1 MKPLAVALIA
11 TTLISIAA
19 CRTKPDPSPDDRP
32 ASRLV
37 ISDHL
42 SNLQVN
48 SIAEDSESRIWIG
61 TFRGLNRDDVH
72 DFHQYFCSGDS
83 LGLPDNQINA
93 VFCDSKDR
101 LWTLTINGV
110 ALYTKQG
117 DFRRIPQED
126 RNRNC
131 TQCFETMDGM
141 VCFASADA
149 LSFYDERCDSI
160 RTLLTQTSSMG
171 GSPQYCTAPDGKIW
185 AVSMQKIACIDP
197 SDFRILSLTDTR
209 HPVYHI
215 CMDSNGML
223 WMSGLGKLSALNSST
238 SSFIP
243 LPQGIRS
250 RKELMDADIDLI
262 FDTKDGRLLLNTI
275 AGGMFCY
282 DIESDTVIREN
293 EAGFPYDIP
302 DFRISTIFRDSRGNV
317 WFGSRD
323 QGVEVSYLNKN
334 RFSDDKY
341 LASLFSRKTT
351 ISVADDGEGNLWLST
366 LNDGLYIYRLGEHKE
381 KRIDFEKFVSAS
393 EMGYIRCSSVFIDSR
408 KRIWLLI
415 KDKHQVLK
423 CSYDGEKLR
432 LDKAFGFF
440 APMSIAES
448 SGGKVVIGGFGR
460 ELSVY
465 DEDSESFGTIDVYD
479 GKTWTFITAIAPVPG
494 QDKVLVGAFNQ
505 PMAIADLKHGSASLI
520 HVGEDDLKNSIKQA
534 VFIPNDIHVDSKG
547 ECWIGTVSNGLLHY
561 STSSGRLSPVEGT
574 PSMDITAILEDKSS
588 NLWVSTMHGL
598 GKYDRSSGKFTNY
611 FEPDGLG
618 GNQFFDRSGCTLEDG
633 TIAFGGN
640 HGITKFRPSDI
651 GRRISSPLV
660 FEDLKVHNAII
671 RPAEDRPIDRML
683 SLHPD
688 IVLDYDQNS
697 FSITFT
703 ALDYNENNSICY
715 SFILEGYEDYW
726 VESGYGNEA
735 YYANVPAG
743 RYTFRTRA
751 INKSSGETVAEDSLN
766 VRVKPA
772 PLRSPLAI
780 TIYVLL
786 ASVIALLF
794 YRQYRKSANLK
805 LEAAKKIRAERE
817 AKHLAESE
825 KQQLE
830 RLNRQQENFF
840 ANVAHEFRTPLTMI
854 ASPVKSISHSEHI
867 SGNDRTLLN
876 IVSRNV
882 NWMLHLVGQLLDFNK
897 GDKLSL
903 HVSKKDISSTINEAV
918 ELFIANAESKNID
931 LTVLGIEDPLVMWFD
946 TDKLSKI
953 IVNLMSNAMKFTP
966 SGGKVTLLTDVI
978 SRKEAETMFE
988 LRSDDTEVQYA
999 KICISDT
1006 GPGIPDGQK
1015 EKVFERYWQLD
1026 DKSGGHYN
1034 WGSGIGLYYSRM
1046 LAQLHHGYIKVSDRE
1061 DGMAGSVFC
1070 LLIPAGGLSYSAAE
1084 KESAGTQDMPLMGS
1098 LFTSVRTNSENGED
1112 KTDRK
1117 HILVVDDDIDV
1128 ANYLKLL
1135 LADNYRV
1142 DICFDADSAVRMMEE
1157 DAPDV
1162 LISDVVMPGK
1172 TGLDLCR
1179 SVKNDLQLS
1188 HIPVILVTAKTMIE
1202 SQVEGLNAGADAY
1215 VTKPFDPSYLTA
1227 LIKSTLDNRSKL
1239 RHKIGNATEADEVD
1253 SEALSPQDRAFLD
1266 KLYELMDKEL
1276 SNSELDVSLI
1286 AEKMKISRTKFYYKV
1301 KGLTGESPSVFF
1313 KRYKLNRAAAL
1324 ILEGEYNI
1332 SEIADMTGF
1341 YTLSHFSTSFKKQF
1355 GMPPSEYKG

>member
-1 MKPLAVALIA
+1 MKPLAGALIA

-19 CRTKPDPSPDDRP
+19 CHTKPDPVPEARP
-32 ASRLV
+32 NGRLV

-72 DFHQYFCSGDS
+72 DFHQYFSSGDT
-83 LGLPDNQINA
+83 LGLPDSQINA

-101 LWTLTINGV
+101 LWALTINGICI
-110 ALYTKQG
+110 YTERG

-126 RNRNC
+126 MNRNC
-131 TQCFETMDGM
+131 TQCFETMDGR

-149 LSFYDERCDSI
+149 LSFYDERSDSI

-171 GSPQYCTAPDGKIW
+171 GSPQYCIAPDGKIW
-185 AVSMQKIACIDP
+185 AVSMQKVACLNPD
-197 SDFRILSLTDTR
+197 DFSIISLTNTR

-215 CMDSNGML
+215 CMDSKGML
-223 WMSGLGKLSALNSST
+223 WMSGLGKLSILDSST
-238 SSFIP
+238 SSFIS
-243 LPQGIRS
+243 LPQGIS
-250 RKELMDADIDLI
+250 SSKDLMNADIDII
-262 FDTKDGRLLLNTI
+262 FDTKDGLLLLNTI

-293 EAGFPYDIP
+293 EGGFPYDIP

-317 WFGSRD
+317 WFGSCD
-323 QGVEVSYLNKN
+323 QGVAVSYLNKN
-334 RFSDDKY
+334 RFSDDKH
-341 LASLFSRKTT
+341 LASLFSRKTI
-351 ISVADDGEGNLWLST
+351 ISIADDREGNLWLST
-366 LNDGLYIYRLGEHKE
+366 LNDGLYIYNLNEHKE
-381 KRIDFEKFVSAS
+381 KKIDFEKYVSSS
-393 EMGYIRCSSVFIDSR
+393 EMGYIRCSSIFIDSR

-423 CSYDGEKLR
+423 CSYNGEGLK
-432 LDKAFGFF
+432 LDKSFGFF
-440 APMSIAES
+440 APISITES
-448 SGGKVVIGGFGR
+448 DGGKVVMGRFGGG
-460 ELSVY
+460 LSVY
-465 DEDSESFGTIDVYD
+465 NEDSESFDTIEVYD
-479 GKTWTFITAIAPVPG
+479 KKTWTFITAIAPLPG

-505 PMAIADLKHGSASLI
+505 PMAIIDLKHGVSSLI
-520 HVGEDDLKNSIKQA
+520 PIKEDDLKNSIKQA
-534 VFIPNDIHVDSKG
+534 VFIPNDIHIDSKG
-547 ECWIGTVSNGLLHY
+547 EWWIGTVSNGLLHY
-561 STSSGRLSPVEGT
+561 STSSGKLSPVEGT
-574 PSMDITAILEDKSS
+574 PSMDITAILEDRAS

-598 GKYDRSSGKFTNY
+598 GKYDRASGKFTNY

-618 GNQFFDRSGCTLEDG
+618 GNQFYDRSGCILKDG

-640 HGITKFRPSDI
+640 HGITKFRPADI
-651 GRRISSPLV
+651 GRRINSPLV

-671 RPAEDRPIDRML
+671 RPAEDQPIDRML
-683 SLHPD
+683 SLHPK

-743 RYTFRTRA
+743 KYTFRTRA
-751 INKSSGETVAEDSLN
+751 INKSSGETVAEDSLQ
-766 VRVKPA
+766 VRVNPA

-780 TIYVLL
+780 TIYILL
-786 ASVIALLF
+786 ACCVALLF
-794 YRQYRKSANLK
+794 YKQYRKSVNLK

-830 RLNRQQENFF
+830 RLNKQQENFF

-854 ASPVKSISHSEHI
+854 AGPVKSISHSGHI
-867 SGNDRTLLN
+867 SGNDKALLN

-897 GDKLSL
+897 GDKLLL
-903 HVSKKDISSTINEAV
+903 HVSKNDISATISEAV
-918 ELFIANAESKNID
+918 ELFRANAGSKKID
-931 LTVLGIEDPLVMWFD
+931 LAILGIEDPIVMWFD

-966 SGGKVTLLTDVI
+966 SGGKVSVLVDII
-978 SRKEAETMFE
+978 SRKEAETLFE
-988 LRSDDTEVQYA
+988 LRADDKEMQYA
-999 KICISDT
+999 KICVSDT

-1015 EKVFERYWQLD
+1015 EKIFERYWQLD
-1026 DKSGGHYN
+1026 DKIGGHYN

-1046 LAQLHHGYIKVSDRE
+1046 LTQLHHGYIKASDRE
-1061 DGMAGSVFC
+1061 DGITGSVFC
-1070 LLIPAGGLSYSAAE
+1070 LLIPAGGLSYSETE
-1084 KESAGTQDMPLMGS
+1084 KETSPAQDMPQIEVRPVETEGS
-1098 LFTSVRTNSENGED
+1098 PKSIEHKAN
-1112 KTDRK
+1112 RK

-1135 LADNYRV
+1135 LSDNYSV

-1157 DAPDV
+1157 EAPDV

-1172 TGLDLCR
+1172 TGLDLCQT
-1179 SVKNDLQLS
+1179 VKNDLQLS

-1227 LIKSTLDNRSKL
+1227 LIKSILDNRSKL
-1239 RHKIGNATEADEVD
+1239 RHKISNATEADEVD
-1253 SEALSPQDRAFLD
+1253 SEALSPQDRVFLD
-1266 KLYELMDKEL
+1266 RLYELMDKEL

-1324 ILEGEYNI
+1324 ILEGEYNM

>member
-1 MKPLAVALIA
+1 MKPLAGALVA

-19 CRTKPDPSPDDRP
+19 CRTNPNPLPDDRP
-32 ASRLV
+32 SSRLV

-101 LWTLTINGV
+101 LWALTINGTC
-110 ALYTKQG
+110 LYTEQG
-117 DFRRIPQED
+117 DFRRIPQQD
-126 RNRNC
+126 MNRNC
-131 TQCFETMDGM
+131 TQCFETMDGR

-149 LSFYDERCDSI
+149 LSFYDESCDSLK
-160 RTLLTQTSSMG
+160 TLLTRTSSIG
-171 GSPQYCTAPDGKIW
+171 GSPRYCIAPDGKIW
-185 AVSMQKIACIDP
+185 AVSMSTVACIDP
-197 SDFRILSLTDTR
+197 YEFSILSQTDTR

-215 CMDSNGML
+215 CMDSKGML
-223 WMSGLGKLSALNSST
+223 WMSGLGKLSVMDSST
-238 SSFIP
+238 SSFIA
-243 LPQGIRS
+243 LPHGIS
-250 RKELMDADIDLI
+250 SSKDLMSADIDLI
-262 FDTKDGRLLLNTI
+262 FDTGDGVLLLNTI

-282 DIESDTVIREN
+282 DMESDTIIRQN

-302 DFRISTIFRDSRGNV
+302 DFRISTIFRDSRGNI

-323 QGVEVSYLNKN
+323 QGVKVSYLNKN

-341 LASLFSRKTT
+341 LASLFSRKTVVS
-351 ISVADDGEGNLWLST
+351 IADDRDGNLWLST
-366 LNDGLYIYRLGEHKE
+366 LDDGLYIYNPDEHKE
-381 KRIDFEKFVSAS
+381 KRIDFKEFVSFS
-393 EMGYIRCSSVFIDSR
+393 EMGYIRCSSVFIDSGNH
-408 KRIWLLI
+408 IWLLI

-423 CSYDGEKLR
+423 CSYGGKSLELEQ
-432 LDKAFGFF
+432 AFDVF
-440 APMSIAES
+440 APISIAES
-448 SGGKVVIGGFGR
+448 SGGKVVIGGFGGSLR
-460 ELSVY
+460 VY
-465 DEDSESFGTIDVYD
+465 DEDSESFDVIEVYD
-479 GKTWTFITAIAPVPG
+479 EKAWTFISAIAPLPG
-494 QDKVLVGAFNQ
+494 EDKMLVGAFNQ
-505 PMAIADLKHGSASLI
+505 TLAVTDLKDGQTSPVPI
-520 HVGEDDLKNSIKQA
+520 REDDFKNAIKQA
-534 VFIPNDIHVDSKG
+534 VFMPNAIHVDNEG
-547 ECWIGTVSNGLLHY
+547 DWWIGTISNGLLHY
-561 STSSGRLSPVEGT
+561 SQSDERLTAVEGT
-574 PSMDITAILEDKSS
+574 PSMDITAILEDKAS

-598 GKYDRSSGKFTNY
+598 GKYDRASGKFTNY

-618 GNQFFDRSGCTLEDG
+618 GNQFYDRSSYLLKDG
-633 TIAFGGN
+633 AIAFGGN
-640 HGITKFRPSDI
+640 HGITKFQPSGI
-651 GRRISSPLV
+651 GRRLSSPLV

-671 RPAEDRPIDRML
+671 RPAENQPIDRML
-683 SLHPD
+683 SMHPD
-688 IVLDYDQNS
+688 IVLNSDQNS

-703 ALDYNENNSICY
+703 ALDYNENNGICY
-715 SFILEGYEDYW
+715 SFILEDYEDYW

-743 RYTFRTRA
+743 RYTFRVRA
-751 INKSSGETVAEDSLN
+751 IDKSNGIAVAEDSLKI
-766 VRVKPA
+766 RVKPA
-772 PLRSPLAI
+772 PLRSPIAVAI
-780 TIYVLL
+780 YILL
-786 ASVIALLF
+786 ASGVALLF
-794 YRQYRKSANLK
+794 YKQYRKSANLK
-805 LEAAKKIRAERE
+805 LEAAKRIRAERE

-854 ASPVKSISHSEHI
+854 AGPVKSISHSEHI
-867 SGNDRTLLN
+867 SGNDKALLG

-903 HVSKKDISSTINEAV
+903 HVSKKDISATIGEAV
-918 ELFIANAESKNID
+918 ELFRANADSKKID

-946 TDKLSKI
+946 TDKLSKV

-966 SGGKVTLLTDVI
+966 SGGKVTLLMDVI

-988 LRSDDTEVQYA
+988 LRPDDAEMQYA

-1015 EKVFERYWQLD
+1015 EKIFERYWQLD

-1061 DGMAGSVFC
+1061 DGMTGSVFC
-1070 LLIPAGGLSYSAAE
+1070 LLIPTGGLSYSEAE
-1084 KESAGTQDMPLMGS
+1084 KETVSTQDMPIMEIPL
-1098 LFTSVRTNSENGED
+1098 TEAETNSENGEY

-1117 HILVVDDDIDV
+1117 HVLVVDDDIDV

-1135 LADNYRV
+1135 LSDSYRV

-1188 HIPVILVTAKTMIE
+1188 HIPVILVTARTMIE
-1202 SQVEGLNAGADAY
+1202 SQIEGLNAGADAY

-1324 ILEGEYNI
+1324 ILEGEFNM